1 LEIDWLTVAAQIVN
15 FLVLV
20 WLLQRFLYRPITNAM
35 RRREERIEGRLAEAK
50 QTREE
55 AEQEARRV
63 QEREEEL
70 EARRDEI
77 LASARE
83 EAGEL
88 RERLEA
94 EIREE
99 MQEKRDA
106 WARHLAEER
115 AALVAS
121 MRRQAGRHVLR
132 VTERILQ
139 DYADTDLSERVV
151 ASFAR
156 RIAELDDETRGT
168 LAEAARRREEAA
180 LVQTGAA
187 VDTAAKARIT
197 RAIHEA
203 LSTDIDVD
211 YHEDHE
217 MILGVRL
224 TIGDHTV
231 EWSAMRYLDRL
242 EAEFDEIL
250 ESGSRAMG
258 PAGERGPA

>member
-168 LAEAARRREEAA
+168 LAEAAGRREEAA